1 MGDRIAAL
9 VEAQRPQLA
18 LWIPVFYALGIA
30 GYFALPVEP
39 RGWMLAALGGVL
51 PLAARR
57 RSFRAGPLARVLLLA
72 LILPGARL
80 HGGGAARRGRWR
92 RRCCRGR

>member
-9 VEAQRPQLA
+9 VEAQRPRLA
-18 LWIPVFYALGIA
+18 LWIPVFYAFGIA

-39 RGWMLAALGGVL
+39 QGWMLAALGGML
-51 PLAARR
+51 LLAAADVVPRR
-57 RSFRAGPLARVLLLA
+57 ADGAGAALA
-72 LILPGARL
+72 LILPASASRPRRCG
-80 HGGGAARRGRWR
+80 RGRWR